1 MTFKKFKNTD
11 IFHNTLEMNPSYD
24 FVVYD
29 GNVYLNNASGDVD
42 LYELD
47 NGRTPSGVD
56 PFYKVWS
63 LTAFE
68 YEWRQRAPQGLIY
81 PWVWKGSDKV
91 SFKSMSS
98 SSFASLDA
106 GQGLTGSYPQTA
118 SISRE
123 YITSSA
129 AIITGT
135 ANHLNS
141 LQNTL
146 NHYRTMSEYYNF
158 DYYTGSAAVNLISIP
173 SIVFGRAIKKGTV
186 EMNFYVSGT
195 LVGQLKDSNKNGELI
210 QTEGVGTDRVAG
222 VVLYNEGFA
231 LLTGTWDI
239 GNGFPGEKYNSAT
252 LVTASW
258 ANYGSG
264 MNDGLAGTVVPSS
277 SFGLSFEGTTKTQTL
292 TLLAHAEKGEYNHSN
307 NPTYKTY
314 GQETTPLSSS
324 MRYVE
329 PRELTIKNVVSSSFS
344 DTDADFHKTTYI
356 SSVAIYDEH
365 KNLIGIAKVATPIRK
380 DESTEYSIRMKLD
393 I

>member
-29 GNVYLNNASGDVD
+29 GNVYLNNASGDID
-42 LYELD
+42 LYD
-47 NGRTPSGVD
+47 GVRTLGVPKPYPFVSGSEFGWEQT
-56 PFYKVWS
+56 PITG
-63 LTAFE
+63 TA
-68 YEWRQRAPQGLIY
+68 Y
-81 PWVWKGSDKV
+81 PWIWKSSDKV

-98 SSFASLDA
+98 SSFALIEM

-129 AIITGT
+129 ATITGT

-146 NHYRTMSEYYNF
+146 NSYRTMSEYFNF

-173 SIVFGRAIKKGTV
+173 SIIFGRAIKKGTV

-195 LVGQLKDSNKNGELI
+195 LIGQLKDSNRNGELI
-210 QTEGVGTDRVAG
+210 QTEGVGTGQVAG

-231 LLTGTWDI
+231 LLTGTYDI

-264 MNDGLAGTVVPSS
+264 MNDGLTGTVVPSS
-277 SFGLSFEGTTKTQTL
+277 SFGLSFDGTTKTQTL

-307 NPTYKTY
+307 NPTYKSY
-314 GQETTPLSSS
+314 GQNITPQSSS

-329 PRELTIKNVVSSSFS
+329 QRELTIKNVVSSSFS
-344 DTDADFHKTTYI
+344 DTDAEFHKTTYI

-380 DESTEYSIRMKLD
+380 DENTEYSIRMKLD

>member
-29 GNVYLNNASGDVD
+29 GNVYLNNATGSID
-42 LYELD
+42 LYDGL
-47 NGRTPSGVD
+47 RT
-56 PFYKVWS
+56 
-63 LTAFE
+63 L
-68 YEWRQRAPQGLIY
+68 
-81 PWVWKGSDKV
+81 GSDKNELFIPKSTDKLSFYGV
-91 SFKSMSS
+91 SSITLAETDYGVEM
-98 SSFASLDA
+98 
-106 GQGLTGSYPQTA
+106 TGALPQTA

-129 AIITGT
+129 STITGT

-146 NHYRTMSEYYNF
+146 NHYRTLSEYYNF
-158 DYYTGSAAVNLISIP
+158 DYYIGSAAVNLISIP
-173 SIVFGRAIKKGTV
+173 SIVYGSSIKKGTV

-195 LVGQLKDSNKNGELI
+195 LVGQLKDSNRNGELI

-239 GNGFPGEKYNSAT
+239 GAGFAGENYNGTGVA
-252 LVTASW
+252 TASW
-258 ANYGSG
+258 ANYGAG
-264 MNDGLAGTVVPSS
+264 MNDGLASGVCDSS

-307 NPTYKTY
+307 NPTYKAY
-314 GQETTPLSSS
+314 GQATTPLSSS

-380 DESTEYSIRMKLD
+380 DENTEYSIRMKID

>member
-29 GNVYLNNASGDVD
+29 GNVYLNNATGSID
-42 LYELD
+42 LYDGL
-47 NGRTPSGVD
+47 RTLGD
-56 PFYKVWS
+56 
-63 LTAFE
+63 
-68 YEWRQRAPQGLIY
+68 
-81 PWVWKGSDKV
+81 
-91 SFKSMSS
+91 SS
-98 SSFASLDA
+98 SYPYIPYSSDQLSFIGVSSVTLSGMDY
-106 GQGLTGSYPQTA
+106 GDEMSGSYPQIANIT
-118 SISRE
+118 RE

-146 NHYRTMSEYYNF
+146 NNYRTMSEYFNF

-173 SIVFGRAIKKGTV
+173 SIIFGSSIKKGTV

-195 LVGQLKDSNKNGELI
+195 LVGKLKDSNRNGELI
-210 QTEGVGTDRVAG
+210 QTEGVGTGDVAG

-239 GNGFPGEKYNSAT
+239 GDGHIEGYNSAT
-252 LVTASW
+252 EVTASW
-258 ANYGSG
+258 ANFGAG
-264 MNDGLAGTVVPSS
+264 MNDGLSSVVPSS
-277 SFGLSFEGTTKTQTL
+277 SFGLSFEGTTKTQTI

-314 GQETTPLSSS
+314 GQATAPLTSS

-356 SSVAIYDEH
+356 SSVAIYDE
-365 KNLIGIAKVATPIRK
+365 KRNLIGIAKVATPIRK
-380 DESTEYSIRMKLD
+380 DENIEYSIRMKLD

>member
-29 GNVYLNNASGDVD
+29 GNIYLNNASGDID
-42 LYELD
+42 LYDGISGSYPFIPYSSGELSF
-47 NGRTPSGVD
+47 NAMNSVT
-56 PFYKVWS
+56 
-63 LTAFE
+63 
-68 YEWRQRAPQGLIY
+68 
-81 PWVWKGSDKV
+81 V
-91 SFKSMSS
+91 SSK
-98 SSFASLDA
+98 DY
-106 GQGLTGSYPQTA
+106 GDTLTGSYPQTA

-129 AIITGT
+129 AVITGT

-141 LQNTL
+141 LQSTL
-146 NHYRTMSEYYNF
+146 NNYRTMSEYYNF
-158 DYYTGSAAVNLISIP
+158 DYYTGSVAVNLISIP
-173 SIVFGRAIKKGTV
+173 SIVYGSSIKKGTV

-195 LVGQLKDSNKNGELI
+195 LIGKLKDSNRNGELI
-210 QTEGVGTDRVAG
+210 QTEGVGTGDVAG

-239 GNGFPGEKYNSAT
+239 GAGFAGENYNGAGV
-252 LVTASW
+252 VTSSW
-258 ANYGSG
+258 ANYGAG
-264 MNDGLAGTVVPSS
+264 MNDGLSSSVVTAS

-314 GQETTPLSSS
+314 GQDTTALSSS

-380 DESTEYSIRMKLD
+380 DENTEYSIRMKLD

>member
-29 GNVYLNNASGDVD
+29 GNVYLNNASGDID
-42 LYELD
+42 LYDGL
-47 NGRTPSGVD
+47 SG
-56 PFYKVWS
+56 S
-63 LTAFE
+63 
-68 YEWRQRAPQGLIY
+68 Y
-81 PWVWKGSDKV
+81 PYIPKSSDKL

-98 SSFASLDA
+98 SSFALIADGALMTS
-106 GQGLTGSYPQTA
+106 SYPQTA

-123 YITSSA
+123 YITSSPA
-129 AIITGT
+129 TRTGT

-146 NHYRTMSEYYNF
+146 NYYRTVSEYYNF

-195 LVGQLKDSNKNGELI
+195 LVGQLKDKNRNGELI

-239 GNGFPGEKYNSAT
+239 GAGFAGENYNGAGV
-252 LVTASW
+252 VTASW
-258 ANYGSG
+258 ANYGAG
-264 MNDGLAGTVVPSS
+264 MNDGLASGVCDSS
-277 SFGLSFEGTTKTQTL
+277 SFGLSFDGTTKTQTL

-314 GQETTPLSSS
+314 GQVTTPLSSS

-329 PRELTIKNVVSSSFS
+329 PRDLTIKNVVSSSFS
-344 DTDADFHKTTYI
+344 DTDAEFHKTTYI

>member
-29 GNVYLNNASGDVD
+29 GNVYLNNASGDID
-42 LYELD
+42 LYD
-47 NGRTPSGVD
+47 GVRTLGVPKPYPFESGSN
-56 PFYKVWS
+56 YG
-63 LTAFE
+63 
-68 YEWRQRAPQGLIY
+68 WRQTPITGTAY
-81 PWVWKGSDKV
+81 PWIFKSSDKV

-98 SSFASLDA
+98 SSFSLIEI

-123 YITSSA
+123 YITSDA
-129 AIITGT
+129 ATITGT

-173 SIVFGRAIKKGTV
+173 SIIYGRAIKKGTV

-195 LVGQLKDSNKNGELI
+195 LIGQLKDKNRNGELI

-307 NPTYKTY
+307 NPTYKSY
-314 GQETTPLSSS
+314 GQATTPLTSS

-344 DTDADFHKTTYI
+344 DTEADFHKTTYI

-380 DESTEYSIRMKLD
+380 DENTEYSIRMKLD

>member
-29 GNVYLNNASGDVD
+29 GNIYLNNASGDVD
-42 LYELD
+42 LYDGL
-47 NGRTPSGVD
+47 SG
-56 PFYKVWS
+56 S
-63 LTAFE
+63 
-68 YEWRQRAPQGLIY
+68 Y
-81 PWVWKGSDKV
+81 PYIPKSSDKL

-98 SSFASLDA
+98 SSFSLIAD
-106 GQGLTGSYPQTA
+106 GDLLTGSYPQTA
-118 SISRE
+118 SITRE
-123 YITSSA
+123 YITSPA
-129 AIITGT
+129 ATITGT

-146 NHYRTMSEYYNF
+146 NYYRTMSEYYNF

-195 LVGQLKDSNKNGELI
+195 LIGQLKDSNRNGELI
-210 QTEGVGTDRVAG
+210 QTEGVGTGQVAG

-231 LLTGTWDI
+231 LLTGTYDI

-264 MNDGLAGTVVPSS
+264 MNDGLTGTVVPSS
-277 SFGLSFEGTTKTQTL
+277 SFGLSFDGTTKTQTL

-307 NPTYKTY
+307 NPTYKSY
-314 GQETTPLSSS
+314 GQNITPQSSS

-329 PRELTIKNVVSSSFS
+329 QRELTIKNVVSSSFS
-344 DTDADFHKTTYI
+344 DTDAEFHKTTYI

-380 DESTEYSIRMKLD
+380 DENTEYSIRMKLD

>member
-29 GNVYLNNASGDVD
+29 GNVYLNNATGSID
-42 LYELD
+42 LYD
-47 NGRTPSGVD
+47 GVSG
-56 PFYKVWS
+56 S
-63 LTAFE
+63 
-68 YEWRQRAPQGLIY
+68 Y
-81 PWVWKGSDKV
+81 PYIPKSSDKL

-98 SSFASLDA
+98 SSFALIAD
-106 GQGLTGSYPQTA
+106 GTKLTSSYPQTA
-118 SISRE
+118 SIVRE

-129 AIITGT
+129 ATITGT

-146 NHYRTMSEYYNF
+146 NYYRTMSEYYNF

-195 LVGQLKDSNKNGELI
+195 LVGQLKDKNRNGELI

-239 GNGFPGEKYNSAT
+239 GGGHIEPYNGGSNI
-252 LVTASW
+252 TASW
-258 ANYGSG
+258 ANYGAG
-264 MNDGLAGTVVPSS
+264 MNDGLASGQVFSS
-277 SFGLSFEGTTKTQTL
+277 SFGLSFDGTTKTQTL

-307 NPTYKTY
+307 NPTYKSY
-314 GQETTPLSSS
+314 GQATTPLTSS

-344 DTDADFHKTTYI
+344 DTEADFHKTTYI

-380 DESTEYSIRMKLD
+380 DENTEYSIRMKLD

>member
-29 GNVYLNNASGDVD
+29 GNVYLNNSSASIDLYGGAASG
-42 LYELD
+42 
-47 NGRTPSGVD
+47 NIGS
-56 PFYKVWS
+56 
-63 LTAFE
+63 
-68 YEWRQRAPQGLIY
+68 Y
-81 PWVWKGSDKV
+81 PYIPKSSDKL

-98 SSFASLDA
+98 SSFALIAD
-106 GQGLTGSYPQTA
+106 GTKLTSSYPQTA
-118 SISRE
+118 SIVRE

-129 AIITGT
+129 ATITGT

-146 NHYRTMSEYYNF
+146 NHYRTVSEYYNF
-158 DYYTGSAAVNLISIP
+158 GYYTGSAAVNLISIP

-195 LVGQLKDSNKNGELI
+195 LVGKLKDKNRNGELI

-314 GQETTPLSSS
+314 GQDTTALSSS

-380 DESTEYSIRMKLD
+380 DENTEYSIRMKLD

>member
-42 LYELD
+42 LYD
-47 NGRTPSGVD
+47 GVRTLGTDAGTYPFESGSD
-56 PFYKVWS
+56 GYGTIQSTPI
-63 LTAFE
+63 TGA
-68 YEWRQRAPQGLIY
+68 AY
-81 PWVWKGSDKV
+81 PWIFKSSDKV

-123 YITSSA
+123 YITSDA
-129 AIITGT
+129 ATITGT

-195 LVGQLKDSNKNGELI
+195 LVGKLKDKNRNGELI

-239 GNGFPGEKYNSAT
+239 GGGHIEPYNGGSNI
-252 LVTASW
+252 TASW
-258 ANYGSG
+258 ANYGAG
-264 MNDGLAGTVVPSS
+264 MNDGLASGQVFSS
-277 SFGLSFEGTTKTQTL
+277 SFGLSFDGTTKTQTL

-307 NPTYKTY
+307 NPTYKSY
-314 GQETTPLSSS
+314 GQATTPLTSS

-380 DESTEYSIRMKLD
+380 DENTEYSIRMKLD

>member
-11 IFHNTLEMNPSYD
+11 IFRNTLEMNPSYD
-24 FVVYD
+24 FVIYD
-29 GNVYLNNASGDVD
+29 ANVYLNNASGDVD

-47 NGRTPSGVD
+47 NGRTPSGF
-56 PFYKVWS
+56 P
-63 LTAFE
+63 AFNSSAQGW
-68 YEWRQRAPQGLIY
+68 YQNSPQGLIY
-81 PWVWKGSDKV
+81 PWIWKSSDKV

-98 SSFASLDA
+98 SSFAAHDA

-123 YITSSA
+123 YITSDA
-129 AIITGT
+129 ATITGT

-146 NHYRTMSEYYNF
+146 NYHRTMSEHYNF

-173 SIVFGRAIKKGTV
+173 SIVYGSSIKKGTV

-195 LVGQLKDSNKNGELI
+195 LIGKLKDSNRNGELI
-210 QTEGVGTDRVAG
+210 QTEGVGTGQVAG

-231 LLTGTWDI
+231 LLTGTYDI
-239 GNGFPGEKYNSAT
+239 GAGHTEPYNGGSSI
-252 LVTASW
+252 TASW
-258 ANYGSG
+258 ANYGAG
-264 MNDGLAGTVVPSS
+264 MNDGLAGGVCDSS
-277 SFGLSFEGTTKTQTL
+277 SFGLSFDGTTKTQTV

-314 GQETTPLSSS
+314 GQETAPLTSS

-380 DESTEYSIRMKLD
+380 DENIEYSIRMKLD

>member
-29 GNVYLNNASGDVD
+29 GNVYLNNKSGVID
-42 LYELD
+42 LYDGISGSYPFIPYSSGELSF
-47 NGRTPSGVD
+47 NAMNSVT
-56 PFYKVWS
+56 
-63 LTAFE
+63 
-68 YEWRQRAPQGLIY
+68 
-81 PWVWKGSDKV
+81 V
-91 SFKSMSS
+91 SSK
-98 SSFASLDA
+98 DY
-106 GQGLTGSYPQTA
+106 GDTLTGSYPQTA

-123 YITSSA
+123 YITSTA
-129 AIITGT
+129 AVITGT

-146 NHYRTMSEYYNF
+146 NSYRTMSEYYNF
-158 DYYTGSAAVNLISIP
+158 SYYTGSAAVNLISIP
-173 SIVFGRAIKKGTV
+173 SIVSGSSIKKGTV

-195 LVGQLKDSNKNGELI
+195 LVGKLKDSNRNGELI
-210 QTEGVGTDRVAG
+210 QTEGVGTGDVAG

-239 GNGFPGEKYNSAT
+239 GAGFAGENYNGVGV
-252 LVTASW
+252 VTASW

-277 SFGLSFEGTTKTQTL
+277 SFGLSFDGTTKTQTV

-307 NPTYKTY
+307 NPTYKSY
-314 GQETTPLSSS
+314 GQATTPLTSS

-380 DESTEYSIRMKLD
+380 DENTEYSIRMKLD

>member
-29 GNVYLNNASGDVD
+29 GNVYLNNATGSID
-42 LYELD
+42 LYDGL
-47 NGRTPSGVD
+47 SG
-56 PFYKVWS
+56 S
-63 LTAFE
+63 
-68 YEWRQRAPQGLIY
+68 Y
-81 PWVWKGSDKV
+81 PYIPYSSDQLSFVGV
-91 SFKSMSS
+91 SSVTLAGMDYGDEMS
-98 SSFASLDA
+98 
-106 GQGLTGSYPQTA
+106 GSYPQIANIT
-118 SISRE
+118 RE

-146 NHYRTMSEYYNF
+146 NYYRTMSEYYNF

-195 LVGQLKDSNKNGELI
+195 LVGQLKDKNRNGELI

-239 GNGFPGEKYNSAT
+239 GAGFAGEPYNGGGSDI
-252 LVTASW
+252 TASW
-258 ANYGSG
+258 ANYGAG
-264 MNDGLAGTVVPSS
+264 MNDGLAGGVCDSS
-277 SFGLSFEGTTKTQTL
+277 SFGLSFDGTTKAQTL

-380 DESTEYSIRMKLD
+380 DENTEYSIRMKLD

>member
-29 GNVYLNNASGDVD
+29 GNVYLNNASGDID
-42 LYELD
+42 LYE
-47 NGRTPSGVD
+47 GVRTLGV
-56 PFYKVWS
+56 S
-63 LTAFE
+63 SS
-68 YEWRQRAPQGLIY
+68 Y
-81 PWVWKGSDKV
+81 PYIPYTGDRL
-91 SFKSMSS
+91 SFNAMSS
-98 SSFASLDA
+98 ITLADVDY
-106 GQGLTGSYPQTA
+106 GDDMTGSYPQTA

-129 AIITGT
+129 ATITGT

-146 NHYRTMSEYYNF
+146 NYYRTMSEYYNF

-173 SIVFGRAIKKGTV
+173 SIVYGSSIKKGTV

-195 LVGQLKDSNKNGELI
+195 LIGQLKDSNRNGELI
-210 QTEGVGTDRVAG
+210 QTEGEGTGKVAG

-231 LLTGTWDI
+231 LLTGTWNI
-239 GNGFPGEKYNSAT
+239 GNGFSGEDYNNIGVPNT
-252 LVTASW
+252 TASW
-258 ANYGSG
+258 ANYGAG
-264 MNDGLAGTVVPSS
+264 MNDGLASGVVFSS

-307 NPTYKTY
+307 NPTYKSY
-314 GQETTPLSSS
+314 GQNITPLSSS

-344 DTDADFHKTTYI
+344 DTEADFHKTTYI
-356 SSVAIYDEH
+356 SSVAIYDENR
-365 KNLIGIAKVATPIRK
+365 NLIGIAKVATPIRK
-380 DESTEYSIRMKLD
+380 DENTEYSIRMKLD

>member
-47 NGRTPSGVD
+47 NGRTPSGF
-56 PFYKVWS
+56 P
-63 LTAFE
+63 AFNSSSRGW
-68 YEWRQRAPQGLIY
+68 YQNQPQGLIY
-81 PWVWKGSDKV
+81 PWVWKSSDKI

-123 YITSSA
+123 YITSDA
-129 AIITGT
+129 ATITGT

-146 NHYRTMSEYYNF
+146 NNYRTMSEYFNF

-173 SIVFGRAIKKGTV
+173 SIVYGSSIKKGTV

-195 LVGQLKDSNKNGELI
+195 LIGKLKDSNRNGELI
-210 QTEGVGTDRVAG
+210 QTEGVGTGQVAG

-231 LLTGTWDI
+231 LLTGTYDI
-239 GNGFPGEKYNSAT
+239 GNGFLGENYNGSGV
-252 LVTASW
+252 VTASW
-258 ANYGSG
+258 ANYGAG
-264 MNDGLAGTVVPSS
+264 MHDGLASSVVTAS
-277 SFGLSFEGTTKTQTL
+277 SFGLSFDGTTKTQTV

-314 GQETTPLSSS
+314 GQTTTPLSSS

-380 DESTEYSIRMKLD
+380 DENTEYSIRMKLD

>member
-47 NGRTPSGVD
+47 NGRTPSGF
-56 PFYKVWS
+56 PSFQSSSRGWY
-63 LTAFE
+63 
-68 YEWRQRAPQGLIY
+68 QNQPQGLIY
-81 PWVWKGSDKV
+81 PWVWKSSDMV

-98 SSFASLDA
+98 SSFALLDI

-123 YITSSA
+123 HITSNA
-129 AIITGT
+129 ETITGT

-146 NHYRTMSEYYNF
+146 NYHRTMSEYYNF
-158 DYYTGSAAVNLISIP
+158 SYYTGSGAVNLISIP
-173 SIVFGRAIKKGTV
+173 SIVYGSSIKKGTV

-195 LVGQLKDSNKNGELI
+195 LVGKLKDSNRNGELI
-210 QTEGVGTDRVAG
+210 QTEGVGTGQVAG

-231 LLTGTWDI
+231 LLTGTYDI
-239 GNGFPGEKYNSAT
+239 GNGFPGENYNGAGV
-252 LVTASW
+252 VTASW
-258 ANYGSG
+258 ANYGAG
-264 MNDGLAGTVVPSS
+264 MNDGLSSSVVTAS
-277 SFGLSFEGTTKTQTL
+277 SFGLSFEGTTKAQTV

-307 NPTYKTY
+307 NPTYKSY
-314 GQETTPLSSS
+314 GQATTALSSS

-380 DESTEYSIRMKLD
+380 DENTEYSIRMKLD

>member
-29 GNVYLNNASGDVD
+29 GNVYLNNASGDID
-42 LYELD
+42 LYDGISGSYPFIPYSSGELSF
-47 NGRTPSGVD
+47 NAMNSVT
-56 PFYKVWS
+56 
-63 LTAFE
+63 
-68 YEWRQRAPQGLIY
+68 
-81 PWVWKGSDKV
+81 V
-91 SFKSMSS
+91 SSK
-98 SSFASLDA
+98 DY
-106 GQGLTGSYPQTA
+106 GDTLTGSYPQTA

-129 AIITGT
+129 AVITGT

-141 LQNTL
+141 LQSTL
-146 NHYRTMSEYYNF
+146 NNYRTMSEYYNF
-158 DYYTGSAAVNLISIP
+158 DYYTGSVAVNLISIP
-173 SIVFGRAIKKGTV
+173 SIVYGSSIKKGTV

-195 LVGQLKDSNKNGELI
+195 LIGKLKDSNRNGELI
-210 QTEGVGTDRVAG
+210 QTEGVGTGDVAG

-239 GNGFPGEKYNSAT
+239 GAGFAGENYNGAGV
-252 LVTASW
+252 VTSSW
-258 ANYGSG
+258 ANYGAG
-264 MNDGLAGTVVPSS
+264 MNDGLSSSVVTAS
-277 SFGLSFEGTTKTQTL
+277 SFGLSFDGTTKTQTV

-314 GQETTPLSSS
+314 GQDTTALSSS

-380 DESTEYSIRMKLD
+380 DENTEYSIRMKLD

>member
-29 GNVYLNNASGDVD
+29 GNVYLNNASGDID

-56 PFYKVWS
+56 PFYKVVTW
-63 LTAFE
+63 TGT
-68 YEWRQRAPQGLIY
+68 EWRQRTPQGLIY

-98 SSFASLDA
+98 SSFALLET

-129 AIITGT
+129 ATRTGT

-146 NHYRTMSEYYNF
+146 NYYRTVSEYYNF
-158 DYYTGSAAVNLISIP
+158 DYYAGSAAVNLISIP
-173 SIVFGRAIKKGTV
+173 SIVYGRAIKKGTV

-195 LVGQLKDSNKNGELI
+195 LVGQLKDKNRNGELI
-210 QTEGVGTDRVAG
+210 QTEGDGTDRVAG

-239 GNGFPGEKYNSAT
+239 GAGFAGENYNGAGV
-252 LVTASW
+252 VTASW
-258 ANYGSG
+258 ANYGAG
-264 MNDGLAGTVVPSS
+264 MNDGLATSVVTAS

-314 GQETTPLSSS
+314 GQVTTPLSSS

-329 PRELTIKNVVSSSFS
+329 PRDLTIKNVVSSSFS

-380 DESTEYSIRMKLD
+380 DENTEYSIRMKLD

>member
-29 GNVYLNNASGDVD
+29 GNIYLNNASGDID
-42 LYELD
+42 LYD
-47 NGRTPSGVD
+47 GVRTLGAAGIYPFESGSD
-56 PFYKVWS
+56 YG
-63 LTAFE
+63 
-68 YEWRQRAPQGLIY
+68 WRQSTPITGAAY
-81 PWVWKGSDKV
+81 PWIFKSSDKV

-98 SSFASLDA
+98 SSFSLIEI

-141 LQNTL
+141 LKNTL
-146 NHYRTMSEYYNF
+146 NNYRTMSEYYNF
-158 DYYTGSAAVNLISIP
+158 SYYTGSGAVNLISIP
-173 SIVFGRAIKKGTV
+173 SIVYGSSIKKGTV

-195 LVGQLKDSNKNGELI
+195 LIGQLKDSNRNGELI
-210 QTEGVGTDRVAG
+210 QTEGVGTGQVAG

-231 LLTGTWDI
+231 ILTGAYNI
-239 GNGFPGEKYNSAT
+239 GNGFAGEDYGGT
-252 LVTASW
+252 GVLTASSW
-258 ANYGSG
+258 TVFGSG
-264 MNDGLAGTVVPSS
+264 MNDGLTPVAPSS
-277 SFGLSFEGTTKTQTL
+277 SFGLSFDGKTKTQTL

-307 NPTYKTY
+307 NPTYKSY
-314 GQETTPLSSS
+314 GQNITPQSSS

-329 PRELTIKNVVSSSFS
+329 QRELTIKNVVSSSFS

-380 DESTEYSIRMKLD
+380 DENTEYSIRMKLD

>member
-29 GNVYLNNASGDVD
+29 GNVYLNNVSGGVD

-47 NGRTPSGVD
+47 NGRTPSGF
-56 PFYKVWS
+56 P
-63 LTAFE
+63 AFNSSDRGW
-68 YEWRQRAPQGLIY
+68 YQNQPQGLIY
-81 PWVWKGSDKV
+81 PWIWKSSDKV

-98 SSFASLDA
+98 SSFALLDI

-129 AIITGT
+129 AVITGT

-146 NHYRTMSEYYNF
+146 NNYRTMSEYFNF

-173 SIVFGRAIKKGTV
+173 SIVFGSSIKKGTV

-195 LVGQLKDSNKNGELI
+195 LVGKLKDSNRNGELI
-210 QTEGVGTDRVAG
+210 QTEGVGTGQVAG

-231 LLTGTWDI
+231 ILTGAYNI
-239 GNGFPGEKYNSAT
+239 GNGFAGEDYGGT
-252 LVTASW
+252 GVLTASSW
-258 ANYGSG
+258 AVFGSG
-264 MNDGLAGTVVPSS
+264 MNDGLTPVAPSS
-277 SFGLSFEGTTKTQTL
+277 SFGLSFDGTTKTQTV

-307 NPTYKTY
+307 NPTYKSY
-314 GQETTPLSSS
+314 GQATTPLTSS

-380 DESTEYSIRMKLD
+380 DENTEYSIRMKLD

>member
-29 GNVYLNNASGDVD
+29 GNVYLNNASGNVD
-42 LYELD
+42 LY
-47 NGRTPSGVD
+47 GGVSG
-56 PFYKVWS
+56 S
-63 LTAFE
+63 
-68 YEWRQRAPQGLIY
+68 Y
-81 PWVWKGSDKV
+81 PYIPKSTDKL

-98 SSFASLDA
+98 SSFALIADGALMTS
-106 GQGLTGSYPQTA
+106 SYPQTA
-118 SISRE
+118 SIVRE
-123 YITSSA
+123 YITSDA
-129 AIITGT
+129 ATITGT

-186 EMNFYVSGT
+186 EMDFYVSGT
-195 LVGQLKDSNKNGELI
+195 LFGKLKDSNRNGELI
-210 QTEGVGTDRVAG
+210 QTEGVGSGRVAG

-231 LLTGTWDI
+231 ILTGTWDMGSYGSFVGENYNGI
-239 GNGFPGEKYNSAT
+239 GIQ
-252 LVTASW
+252 TASW
-258 ANYGSG
+258 ANYGAG
-264 MNDGLAGTVVPSS
+264 MNDGLASGVVVSS
-277 SFGLSFEGTTKTQTL
+277 SFGLSFDGTTKAQTL

-307 NPTYKTY
+307 NPTYKSY
-314 GQETTPLSSS
+314 GQATTALSSS

-380 DESTEYSIRMKLD
+380 DENTEYSIRMKLD

>member
-29 GNVYLNNASGDVD
+29 GNVYLNNATGTID
-42 LYELD
+42 LYDGL
-47 NGRTPSGVD
+47 RT
-56 PFYKVWS
+56 
-63 LTAFE
+63 L
-68 YEWRQRAPQGLIY
+68 
-81 PWVWKGSDKV
+81 GSDKNELFIPKSTDKLSFYGV
-91 SFKSMSS
+91 SSVTLAETDWGTEM
-98 SSFASLDA
+98 
-106 GQGLTGSYPQTA
+106 TGDLPQTA

-129 AIITGT
+129 ATITGT

-146 NHYRTMSEYYNF
+146 NYYRTMSEYYNF

-173 SIVFGRAIKKGTV
+173 SIVYGRAIKKGTV

-195 LVGQLKDSNKNGELI
+195 LVGKLKDSNRNGELI

-239 GNGFPGEKYNSAT
+239 GGGHTEQYNSSAF
-252 LVTASW
+252 VTASW
-258 ANYGSG
+258 ANFGSG
-264 MNDGLAGTVVPSS
+264 MNDGLVGTAVPSS
-277 SFGLSFEGTTKTQTL
+277 SFGLSFDGTTKTQTV

-307 NPTYKTY
+307 NPTYKSY
-314 GQETTPLSSS
+314 GQATTPLSSS

-365 KNLIGIAKVATPIRK
+365 KNLIGMAKVATPIRK
-380 DESTEYSIRMKLD
+380 DENTEYSIRMKID

>member
-42 LYELD
+42 LYEMNN
-47 NGRTPSGVD
+47 NGTTPGAY
-56 PFYKVWS
+56 PFTDDGATGY
-63 LTAFE
+63 LQDAL
-68 YEWRQRAPQGLIY
+68 QGPIY
-81 PWVWKGSDKV
+81 PWMWKSSDKV

-123 YITSSA
+123 YITSTA
-129 AIITGT
+129 AVITGT

-146 NHYRTMSEYYNF
+146 NNYRTMSEYFNF
-158 DYYTGSAAVNLISIP
+158 DYYSSGAPVNLISIP
-173 SIVFGRAIKKGTV
+173 SIIFGSSIKKGTV

-195 LVGQLKDSNKNGELI
+195 LFGKLKDSNRNGELI
-210 QTEGVGTDRVAG
+210 QTEGVGTGQVAG

-239 GNGFPGEKYNSAT
+239 GAGFVGENYNGAGV
-252 LVTASW
+252 VTASW
-258 ANYGSG
+258 ANYGAG
-264 MNDGLAGTVVPSS
+264 MNDGLAGGVCDSS
-277 SFGLSFEGTTKTQTL
+277 SFGLSFDGTTKTQTV

-307 NPTYKTY
+307 NPTYKSY
-314 GQETTPLSSS
+314 GQATTPQSSS

-380 DESTEYSIRMKLD
+380 DENTEYSIRMKLD

>member
-29 GNVYLNNASGDVD
+29 GNVYLNNASGDID
-42 LYELD
+42 LYDGISGSYPFIPYSSGELSF
-47 NGRTPSGVD
+47 NAMNSVT
-56 PFYKVWS
+56 
-63 LTAFE
+63 
-68 YEWRQRAPQGLIY
+68 
-81 PWVWKGSDKV
+81 V
-91 SFKSMSS
+91 SSK
-98 SSFASLDA
+98 DY
-106 GQGLTGSYPQTA
+106 GDTLTGSYPQTA

-129 AIITGT
+129 AVITGT

-141 LQNTL
+141 LQSTL
-146 NHYRTMSEYYNF
+146 NNYRTMSEYYNF
-158 DYYTGSAAVNLISIP
+158 DYYTGSVAVNLISIP
-173 SIVFGRAIKKGTV
+173 SIVYGSSIKKGTV

-195 LVGQLKDSNKNGELI
+195 LIGKLKDSNRNGELI
-210 QTEGVGTDRVAG
+210 QTEGVGTGDVAG

-239 GNGFPGEKYNSAT
+239 GAGFAGENYNGAGV
-252 LVTASW
+252 VTSSW
-258 ANYGSG
+258 ANYGAG
-264 MNDGLAGTVVPSS
+264 MNDGLSSSVVTAS
-277 SFGLSFEGTTKTQTL
+277 SFGLSFDGTTKTQTV

-314 GQETTPLSSS
+314 GQDTTALSSS

-380 DESTEYSIRMKLD
+380 DENIEYSIRMKLD

>member
-29 GNVYLNNASGDVD
+29 GNIYLNNATGTID
-42 LYELD
+42 LYDGL
-47 NGRTPSGVD
+47 RTLGV
-56 PFYKVWS
+56 
-63 LTAFE
+63 
-68 YEWRQRAPQGLIY
+68 
-81 PWVWKGSDKV
+81 
-91 SFKSMSS
+91 SS
-98 SSFASLDA
+98 SYPYIPYSSDGLSFVGVSSTTLA
-106 GQGLTGSYPQTA
+106 GTDYGDEMSGSYPQTA
-118 SISRE
+118 GISRE

-129 AIITGT
+129 ATITGT

-146 NHYRTMSEYYNF
+146 NYYRTMSEYYNF

-195 LVGQLKDSNKNGELI
+195 LVGKLKDKNRNGELI

-239 GNGFPGEKYNSAT
+239 GNGFAGEDYNGGGSNI
-252 LVTASW
+252 TASW
-258 ANYGSG
+258 ANYGAG
-264 MNDGLAGTVVPSS
+264 MNDGLSSVVPSS
-277 SFGLSFEGTTKTQTL
+277 SFGLSFDGTTKTQTL

-314 GQETTPLSSS
+314 GQTTTPLTSS

-344 DTDADFHKTTYI
+344 DTEADFHKTTYI

-380 DESTEYSIRMKLD
+380 DENTEYSIRMKLD

>member
-24 FVVYD
+24 FVVYN

-42 LYELD
+42 LYD
-47 NGRTPSGVD
+47 GVRTLGVAGAYPFEQTFSWSDGYGYVQSTPISG
-56 PFYKVWS
+56 
-63 LTAFE
+63 A
-68 YEWRQRAPQGLIY
+68 AY
-81 PWVWKGSDKV
+81 PWIFKSSDKV
-91 SFKSMSS
+91 SFKNMSS
-98 SSFASLDA
+98 SSFALLEI

-123 YITSSA
+123 YITSTA
-129 AIITGT
+129 AVITGT

-146 NHYRTMSEYYNF
+146 NNYRTMSEYFNF

-173 SIVFGRAIKKGTV
+173 SIIFGSSIKKGTV

-195 LVGQLKDSNKNGELI
+195 LVGKLKDSNRNGELI
-210 QTEGVGTDRVAG
+210 QTEGVGTGDVAG

-239 GNGFPGEKYNSAT
+239 GDGHIEGYNSAT
-252 LVTASW
+252 EVTASW
-258 ANYGSG
+258 ANFGAG
-264 MNDGLAGTVVPSS
+264 MNDGLSSVVPSS
-277 SFGLSFEGTTKTQTL
+277 SFGLSFEGTTKTQTI

-314 GQETTPLSSS
+314 GQATAPLTSS

-356 SSVAIYDEH
+356 SSVAIYDE
-365 KNLIGIAKVATPIRK
+365 KRNLIGIAKVATPIRK
-380 DESTEYSIRMKLD
+380 DENIEYSIRMKLD

>member
-29 GNVYLNNASGDVD
+29 GNVYLNNASGDID
-42 LYELD
+42 LYDGISGSYPFIPYSSGELSF
-47 NGRTPSGVD
+47 NAMNSVT
-56 PFYKVWS
+56 
-63 LTAFE
+63 
-68 YEWRQRAPQGLIY
+68 
-81 PWVWKGSDKV
+81 V
-91 SFKSMSS
+91 SSK
-98 SSFASLDA
+98 DY
-106 GQGLTGSYPQTA
+106 GDTLTGSYPQTA

-129 AIITGT
+129 AVITGT

-141 LQNTL
+141 LQSTL
-146 NHYRTMSEYYNF
+146 NNYRTMSEYYNF
-158 DYYTGSAAVNLISIP
+158 DYYTGSVAVNLISIP
-173 SIVFGRAIKKGTV
+173 SIVYGSSIKKGTV

-195 LVGQLKDSNKNGELI
+195 LIGKLKDSNRNGELI
-210 QTEGVGTDRVAG
+210 QTEGVGTGDVAG

-239 GNGFPGEKYNSAT
+239 GAGFAGENYNGAGV
-252 LVTASW
+252 VTSSW
-258 ANYGSG
+258 ANYGAG
-264 MNDGLAGTVVPSS
+264 MNDGLSSSVVTAS
-277 SFGLSFEGTTKTQTL
+277 SFGLSFDGTTKTQTV

-314 GQETTPLSSS
+314 GQDTTALSSS

-380 DESTEYSIRMKLD
+380 DENTEYSIRMKID

>member
-47 NGRTPSGVD
+47 NGRTPAGVLYT
-56 PFYKVWS
+56 PFYKVGS
-63 LTAFE
+63 
-68 YEWRQRAPQGLIY
+68 EWRQRAPQGLIY

-123 YITSSA
+123 YITSDA
-129 AIITGT
+129 ATITGT

-146 NHYRTMSEYYNF
+146 NYYRTMSEYYNF

-195 LVGQLKDSNKNGELI
+195 LVGKLKDKNRNGELI

-239 GNGFPGEKYNSAT
+239 GNGFAGEDYNGGGSNI
-252 LVTASW
+252 TASW
-258 ANYGSG
+258 ANYGAG
-264 MNDGLAGTVVPSS
+264 MNDGLSSVVPSS
-277 SFGLSFEGTTKTQTL
+277 SFGLSFDGTTKTQTL

-314 GQETTPLSSS
+314 GQTTTPLTSS

-344 DTDADFHKTTYI
+344 DTEADFHKTTYI

-380 DESTEYSIRMKLD
+380 DENTEYSIRMKLD

>member
-42 LYELD
+42 LYD
-47 NGRTPSGVD
+47 GVRTLGVPKPYPFESGSVYGWEQT
-56 PFYKVWS
+56 PITG
-63 LTAFE
+63 TA
-68 YEWRQRAPQGLIY
+68 Y
-81 PWVWKGSDKV
+81 PWIWKGSDKV

-98 SSFASLDA
+98 SSFALLEI

-123 YITSSA
+123 YITSTA
-129 AIITGT
+129 AVITGT

-146 NHYRTMSEYYNF
+146 NNYRTMSEHFNF
-158 DYYTGSAAVNLISIP
+158 DYYSSGAPVNLISIP
-173 SIVFGRAIKKGTV
+173 SIIFGSSIKKGTV
-186 EMNFYVSGT
+186 EMDFYVSGT
-195 LVGQLKDSNKNGELI
+195 LVGKLKDSNRNGELV
-210 QTEGVGTDRVAG
+210 QTEGVGTGQVAG

-231 LLTGTWDI
+231 LLTGTYDI
-239 GNGFPGEKYNSAT
+239 GNGFPGEKYNSSTVA
-252 LVTASW
+252 TASW

-277 SFGLSFEGTTKTQTL
+277 SFGLSFDGTTKTQTV

-307 NPTYKTY
+307 NPTYKSY
-314 GQETTPLSSS
+314 GQATTPLSSS

-380 DESTEYSIRMKLD
+380 DENTEYSIRMKLD

>member
-42 LYELD
+42 LYD
-47 NGRTPSGVD
+47 GVRTLGVPKPYPFVSGNEYGWEQT
-56 PFYKVWS
+56 PITG
-63 LTAFE
+63 TA
-68 YEWRQRAPQGLIY
+68 Y
-81 PWVWKGSDKV
+81 PWILKSSDKV
-91 SFKSMSS
+91 SFKNMSS
-98 SSFASLDA
+98 SSFALLDI

-123 YITSSA
+123 YITSTA
-129 AIITGT
+129 AVITGT

-146 NHYRTMSEYYNF
+146 NNYRTMSEYFNF

-173 SIVFGRAIKKGTV
+173 SIIFGSSIKKGTV

-195 LVGQLKDSNKNGELI
+195 LVGKLKDSNRNGELI

-239 GNGFPGEKYNSAT
+239 GAGFAGENYNGAGV
-252 LVTASW
+252 VTSSW
-258 ANYGSG
+258 ANYGAG
-264 MNDGLAGTVVPSS
+264 MNDGLATSAVTAS
-277 SFGLSFEGTTKTQTL
+277 SFGLSFEGTTKTQTV

-307 NPTYKTY
+307 NPTYKSY
-314 GQETTPLSSS
+314 GQATTPLSSS

-356 SSVAIYDEH
+356 SSVAIYDEQ

-380 DESTEYSIRMKLD
+380 DENTEYSIRMKID

>member
-24 FVVYD
+24 FVIYD
-29 GNVYLNNASGDVD
+29 ASIYLNNASGDID
-42 LYELD
+42 LYD
-47 NGRTPSGVD
+47 GVRTLGVPKPYPFESGSN
-56 PFYKVWS
+56 YG
-63 LTAFE
+63 
-68 YEWRQRAPQGLIY
+68 WRQTPITGTAY
-81 PWVWKGSDKV
+81 PWIFKSSDKV

-98 SSFASLDA
+98 SSFSLIEI

-123 YITSSA
+123 YITSDA
-129 AIITGT
+129 ATITGT

-146 NHYRTMSEYYNF
+146 NYYRTMSEYYNF
-158 DYYTGSAAVNLISIP
+158 DYYSGPGAVNLISIP
-173 SIVFGRAIKKGTV
+173 SIIYGASIKKGTV

-195 LVGQLKDSNKNGELI
+195 LVGQLKDSNRNGELI
-210 QTEGVGTDRVAG
+210 QTEGVGSEDSWVAG
-222 VVLYNEGFA
+222 VVLYNEGFV
-231 LLTGTWDI
+231 LLTGSWNLATPFA
-239 GNGFPGEKYNSAT
+239 GENYNGAGV
-252 LVTASW
+252 VTSSW
-258 ANYGSG
+258 ANYGAG
-264 MNDGLAGTVVPSS
+264 MHDGLASSVVTAS
-277 SFGLSFEGTTKTQTL
+277 SFGLSFDGTTKTQTL
-292 TLLAHAEKGEYNHSN
+292 TFLAHADKGEYNHSN
-307 NPTYKTY
+307 NPTYKSY
-314 GQETTPLSSS
+314 GQETAPLTSS

-344 DTDADFHKTTYI
+344 DTDAEFHKTTYI

-380 DESTEYSIRMKLD
+380 DENTEYSIRMKLD